1 MKGILRDEWDNHIE
15 YVFTFRARTNSRWG
29 YKKGMR
35 YPLTKPLVRC
45 YWEKLDLEK
54 RWHDLRHT
62 FGTRLYRE
70 TKDIHLVQ
78 RAMNYSD
85 VQTTMRYVHTDHS
98 DVQEAMEKLHNKVAN
113 LHQIEQMKNKEDP
126 KFLR

>member
-1 MKGILRDEWDNHIE
+1 
-15 YVFTFRARTNSRWG
+15 
-29 YKKGMR
+29 MR

-78 RAMNYSD
+78 RAMNHSD